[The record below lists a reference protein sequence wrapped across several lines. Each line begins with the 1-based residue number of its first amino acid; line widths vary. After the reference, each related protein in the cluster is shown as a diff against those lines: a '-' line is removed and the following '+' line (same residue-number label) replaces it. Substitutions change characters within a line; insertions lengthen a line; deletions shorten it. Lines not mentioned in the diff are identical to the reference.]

1 MKKLSHVPCFLTS
14 TAKPKSYRDKTQMF
28 LRSRS
33 VRCLLSHV
41 IVDAIADSIPR
52 FLLVPNVVLNS
63 LFSCNGKG
71 YDNSRFSDD
80 IHRGSRQI
88 HDKWLRFT
96 CPSCISSQNG
106 LAMKTSVNLYKN
118 ISHLYYMK

>member
-1 MKKLSHVPCFLTS
+1 MKKLPRVPCFLTS

-52 FLLVPNVVLNS
+52 ILLVPIGN
-63 LFSCNGKG
+63 FFAANGNG

-96 CPSCISSQNG
+96 CPSCTPSQNG
-106 LAMKTSVNLYKN
+106 LAMKTSVKPLLK
-118 ISHLYYMK
+118 ISHLYYMR